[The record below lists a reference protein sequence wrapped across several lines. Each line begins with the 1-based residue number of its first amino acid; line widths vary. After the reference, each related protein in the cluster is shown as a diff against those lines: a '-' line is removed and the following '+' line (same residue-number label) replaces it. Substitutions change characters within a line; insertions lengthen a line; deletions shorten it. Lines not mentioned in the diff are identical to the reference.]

1 MAVRKRVSTTEA
13 FVEVEFAL
21 SNPEYPFVGASA
33 LEACRMSLEE
43 IIPRGEDGYA
53 EFFNVEDAN
62 PESILEAADEHG
74 SVDAELLHEGDERL
88 TFEFVV
94 GDNCPAVFLGE
105 QGALCRTIESE
116 NGEGRIVAEIPPH
129 TDADAIVEQFLDE
142 HPEAELVSK
151 TEQQYRTQLF
161 SHRDHEEVVSDEL
174 NDAEQDVLDAADSSG
189 YYEWPQEAT
198 EAEVAEQ
205 VELSPTETREHIE
218 SAEQKLVSETPERL
232 DGSDEETLE
241 LV

>member
-1 MAVRKRVSTTEA
+1 MAVRKSVSTTEA
-13 FVEVEFAL
+13 FVEVEFTL

-33 LEACRMSLEE
+33 LEQCRMSLEE

-53 EFFNVEDAN
+53 EFFNVEDADADV
-62 PESILEAADEHG
+62 ILEAADEHG
-74 SVDAELLHEGDERL
+74 SVDAELLHEGEERL

-105 QGALCRTIESE
+105 EGALCRTIESE
-116 NGEGRIVAEIPPH
+116 NGEGRIKAEIPPH
-129 TDADAIVEQFLDE
+129 TDADSVIDRFLDA

-151 TEQQYRTQLF
+151 EDQQYRTPLF
-161 SHRDHEEVVSDEL
+161 SHREHEEVVDDEL
-174 NDAEQDVLDAADSSG
+174 NDSERDVLDAAESSG

-205 VELSPTETREHIE
+205 LQFSQSETRQHIE
-218 SAEQKLVSETPERL
+218 SAEQKLVAETPERV
-232 DGSDEETLE
+232 DEGDEETLE
-241 LV
+241 LA

>member
-33 LEACRMSLEE
+33 LESCRMSLEE

-53 EFFNVEDAN
+53 EFFNVEGAD
-62 PESILEAADEHG
+62 PDVILDAADNRE
-74 SVDAELLHEGDERL
+74 SVDVELLHEGEERL

-105 QGALCRTIESE
+105 EGALCRTIDSE
-116 NGEGRIVAEIPPH
+116 DGEGRIKAEIPPH
-129 TDADAIVEQFLDE
+129 TDADAVVERFLAE

-151 TEQQYRTQLF
+151 EQQRYRTPMF
-161 SHRDHEEVVSDEL
+161 SHREHDGVVDDEL
-174 NDAEQDVLDAADSSG
+174 NDDERDVLDAAESSG
-189 YYEWPQEAT
+189 YYEWPRESSK
-198 EAEVAEQ
+198 EEVAELL
-205 VELSPTETREHIE
+205 ELSESETREHIE
-218 SAEQKLVSETPERL
+218 SAEQKLVTETPKRL
-232 DGSDEETLE
+232 DGSDEETFE
-241 LV
+241 IV